1 MATTYNK
8 MLIDVNKPIVDKITT
23 VEDDTARVL
32 DVEFF
37 SNGVAINLTGQTVRM
52 YAVKPDGKDVFNN
65 GVIRDA
71 ESGRVEFE
79 LTDQLLAVAGY
90 IAVQFTIF
98 EEERKI
104 LSTQIFKIFNT
115 PKLRSDN
122 AIESSNEYGS
132 LVLLFQN
139 IYDTIELMKKVD
151 NTTTEIK
158 DTCAKETTVSAL
170 ERELQLVKQGVEEL
184 KILQNAAHWADLPNI
199 TFKEKRLKKPQDN
212 QGNDIVEILNIT
224 GSSGHL
230 ISCVLFADAYNIQ
243 PNDFYVFKITI
254 DDTPTFWIKVANKR
268 NSGTISVQNVGI
280 SNITPITAGNIQM
293 NRSNY
298 SSDQWRDYSV
308 ESFTTKYLGAGYSYF
323 NMNQTYPHGLNLSN
337 TEQVFNIED
346 NMSTAFYATKFI
358 TGVGLKFKNSLK
370 IEANYGAYKFS
381 YSLDN

>member
-37 SNGVAINLTGQTVRM
+37 SNGVAIDLTGQTVRM

-139 IYDTIELMKKVD
+139 VYDTIELIKKVD

-158 DTCAKETTVSAL
+158 DICAKESTS
-170 ERELQLVKQGVEEL
+170 
-184 KILQNAAHWADLPNI
+184 NN
-199 TFKEKRLKKPQDN
+199 
-212 QGNDIVEILNIT
+212 ILNIVT
-224 GSSGHL
+224 GIQASASSGLKSIQSGFTDFSGATVDGSIGYKKDITIASVNPQRCIVLVQSSHGL
-230 ISCVLFADAYNIQ
+230 SGGDSSYIIDEPIIFKRLLQNKLVLF
-243 PNDFYVFKITI
+243 
-254 DDTPTFWIKVANKR
+254 
-268 NSGTISVQNVGI
+268 
-280 SNITPITAGNIQM
+280 SN
-293 NRSNY
+293 
-298 SSDQWRDYSV
+298 RDYYANDR
-308 ESFTTKYLGAGYSYF
+308 TKRQIAW
-323 NMNQTYPHGLNLSN
+323 QI
-337 TEQVFNIED
+337 IE
-346 NMSTAFYATKFI
+346 Y
-358 TGVGLKFKNSLK
+358 
-370 IEANYGAYKFS
+370 Y
-381 YSLDN
+381 